1 MSWEYEGLFDQ
12 FNPDADD
19 LMTDYWR
26 SEPTAIR
33 VGKMGYRT
41 RTTRAG
47 DRIEAEIFPAY
58 GREKMGILR
67 AARKH
72 QTREAQERAN
82 HARSIRWHILL
93 AEANFT
99 QDDYFVHLTY
109 RGEEPTYERCQAD
122 VTNFISR
129 IRTARRRKG
138 LPKVKYMYAI
148 EGGEGRERIH
158 VHMLMS
164 GGLSWEE
171 IQRIWDRKRGGRKS
185 GNRETGGG
193 MAKIERLE
201 TADGK
206 LEGAVLYIAKE
217 LWAKGYRKKPGRDE
231 VEEIARYM
239 ASHPGNR
246 RQWCSS
252 RNLTKPKVRTSD
264 TKVSNGRVKKIA
276 RGFRQEAEEIMAKVY
291 PGWMLKKCSI
301 YQSDIV
307 DGVYIRCVMR
317 RVANLGKT
325 EERRSKACFRSC
337 GERNTASIQPGS

>member
-1 MSWEYEGLFDQ
+1 MSWEYEGLFDRV
-12 FNPDADD
+12 NPEADD
-19 LMTDYWR
+19 LMADYWK

-122 VTNFISR
+122 VVNFIGR
-129 IRTARRRKG
+129 IRTARNRKG
-138 LPKVKYMYAI
+138 MPKGKYMYAI

-185 GNRETGGG
+185 GGRETGGG
-193 MAKIERLE
+193 MVKIERLE

-217 LWAKGYRKKPGRDE
+217 LWAKGYRKKGGRDE

-239 ASHPGNR
+239 ASHPGSR
-246 RQWCSS
+246 RQWCTS
-252 RNLTKPKVRTSD
+252 RNLVKPKVRTSD
-264 TKVSNGRVKKIA
+264 TKVSNSRVKKIA
-276 RGFRQEAEEIMAKVY
+276 RGFQHEAEEIMAKVY
-291 PGWMLKKCSI
+291 PGWTLKKCSI

-307 DGVYIRCVMR
+307 DGVYIRCVLR
-317 RVANLGKT
+317 RRQEAG
-325 EERRSKACFRSC
+325 RR
-337 GERNTASIQPGS
+337 